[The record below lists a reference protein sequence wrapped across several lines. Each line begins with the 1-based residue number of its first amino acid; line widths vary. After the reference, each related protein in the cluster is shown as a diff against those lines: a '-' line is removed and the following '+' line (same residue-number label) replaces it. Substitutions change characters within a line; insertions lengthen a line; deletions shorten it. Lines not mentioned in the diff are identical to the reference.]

1 MADVVPQMLTD
12 LLVYDWYELILG
24 FGAENDAESGDEK
37 RLNEQIRWVGELME
51 EQNVRALPRSREE
64 LGRCYDTREF
74 WTTFELMPARARI

>member
-1 MADVVPQMLTD
+1 MLTD

-74 WTTFELMPARARI
+74 WKTFELMPARARI